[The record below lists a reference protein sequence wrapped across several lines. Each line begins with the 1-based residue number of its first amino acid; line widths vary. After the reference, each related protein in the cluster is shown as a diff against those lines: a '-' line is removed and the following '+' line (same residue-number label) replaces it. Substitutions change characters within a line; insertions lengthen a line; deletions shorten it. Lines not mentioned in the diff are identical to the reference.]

1 MSTNKLL
8 IAGLLGGV
16 TAFIL
21 GWLFYGTLLMGFFEK
36 NAGTATGVNRP
47 MEEMVWWAMIV
58 GHLAWGFLFAVIYGR
73 WANISTFVTG
83 AKAGAVIG
91 ALLGLGYDMI
101 WYGTSN
107 VMNLTAT
114 FVDILVT
121 VVMSALIGGVVAW
134 WLGRK

>member
-1 MSTNKLL
+1 MGTNKIL
-8 IAGLLGGV
+8 IAGLIGGL

-47 MEEMVWWAMIV
+47 MEDMVWWAMIL
-58 GHLAWGFLFAVIYGR
+58 GHLAYGYLFALIYGR
-73 WANISTFVTG
+73 WASISTFVTG

-91 ALLGLGYDMI
+91 GLMALTFDMI
-101 WYGTSN
+101 MYGSTNIS
-107 VMNLTAT
+107 NLTAAL
-114 FVDILVT
+114 VDV
-121 VVMSALIGGVVAW
+121 VVMAVTGAIVGGVVAW

>member
-8 IAGLLGGV
+8 IAGLLGSV

-36 NAGTATGVNRP
+36 NAGSATGVNRP
-47 MEEMVWWAMIV
+47 MEEMVWWAMIL
-58 GHLAWGFLFAVIYGR
+58 GHLAFGYLFALIFGR
-73 WANISTFVTG
+73 WASISTFVTG

-91 ALLGLGYDMI
+91 GLMALMFDMI
-101 WYGTSN
+101 MYGSTNIS
-107 VMNLTAT
+107 NLTAAL
-114 FVDILVT
+114 VDV
-121 VVMSALIGGVVAW
+121 VVMVVTGAIVGGVVGW